1 MYSGDKNL
9 GQNIIPL
16 EVVSFGRIVVHEASL
31 TQHYL
36 KELYERL
43 PELLAYLEG
52 EHICCIFGDHQHLLG
67 TVLLGGKCA
76 YQTKEIK
83 RFSFPSIYWCLPQ
96 FFVVCFPPAPALPR
110 LFISLTSKALLPF
123 PSSCP
128 KETPIA
134 PTLFIYPIWNT
145 NFYLRFHK
153 ELSEHQNPHLLVLLD
168 HK

>member
-52 EHICCIFGDHQHLLG
+52 VTHLLYFWRPSA
-67 TVLLGGKCA
+67 LAWYCSFGGKKRT
-76 YQTKEIK
+76 YQTKEK
-83 RFSFPSIYWCLPQ
+83 KGFPCLL
-96 FFVVCFPPAPALPR
+96 FTGAYHNFVLLLSSCSCPAL
-110 LFISLTSKALLPF
+110 FIHLTSFKGTFAFSIIMPQRDTK
-123 PSSCP
+123 SSHHVHLSNLKCQF
-128 KETPIA
+128 
-134 PTLFIYPIWNT
+134 LFEISQT
-145 NFYLRFHK
+145 
-153 ELSEHQNPHLLVLLD
+153 VV
-168 HK
+168 